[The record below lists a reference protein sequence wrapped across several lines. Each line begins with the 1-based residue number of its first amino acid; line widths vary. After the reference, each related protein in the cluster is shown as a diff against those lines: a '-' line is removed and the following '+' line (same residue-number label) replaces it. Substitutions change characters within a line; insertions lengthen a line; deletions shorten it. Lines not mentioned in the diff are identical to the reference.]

1 MELNVLAFT
10 VRQTYLQ
17 KLRLSSIVKVIKRT
31 GIERAVQVARVLHSV
46 QTSVWELRGNRQ
58 LEICTLLLSNIGR

>member
-10 VRQTYLQ
+10 VRLTYLQ

-31 GIERAVQVARVLHSV
+31 GIERAVQVARVLHSLH
-46 QTSVWELRGNRQ
+46 TSVRELRGNRQ
-58 LEICTLLLSNIGR
+58 LEICKYSNGVIII